1 MTKKQ
6 SFENSVQE
14 LDSIVAKMESG
25 QLSLDESL
33 QLFEKGVQLTR
44 SCQKML
50 TDAESKIEKLMNEV
64 KSEQGSN
71 D

>member
-14 LDSIVAKMESG
+14 LDSIVDKMESG

-50 TDAESKIEKLMNEV
+50 ADAESKIEKLMNEV
-64 KSEQGSN
+64 KQDQDSN